1 MLLFKLALKNLI
13 GAGTRTWLNV
23 LVTSLSFVVI
33 VFVSG
38 YYQGFIEYALN
49 IVIRTEAG
57 GGAYWHPEY
66 DPKDPFSIDD
76 AHGPI
81 PAVIEEQVEAGL
93 AMPVLVIQGA
103 IYPEA
108 TGRMMSVLVKGIP
121 PDQQVVEIPSA
132 ALADAPQDAIPVLI
146 GKNMAESAQVSTGDR
161 FFIRWRDANGTY
173 DADMGE
179 VVAIMDVEN
188 FQIDNGQIWMPLER
202 LRELTLMPGEAS
214 YVAVA
219 RDAELLEA
227 TGDWIPRDLFFLI
240 DDVIRGVEADR
251 PYAQFMYI
259 LLLALASM
267 GIFNSQVLSIFRR
280 KREIGT
286 LMALGMP
293 RGRVIGLFTI
303 EGGLHSLL
311 AIILGF
317 IYGSPLFILT
327 AVKGIPMPYDS
338 AELGFLFGSRLFPV
352 FPLGLLLGSVILVA
366 GVVTVVSYLP
376 SRRIAKMKPTEALSG
391 RSI

>member
-1 MLLFKLALKNLI
+1 MLIFRLALKNLI

-23 LVTSLSFVVI
+23 TVTSLSFVVI

-81 PAVIEEQVEAGL
+81 PAAIEAQVDAGL

-132 ALADAPQDAIPVLI
+132 ELARAPEDAIPVLV
-146 GKNMAESAQVSTGDR
+146 GVNMAESAQVSTGDR

-179 VVAIMDVEN
+179 VVVIMDVEN
-188 FQIDNGQIWMPLER
+188 FQIDNGQIWIPLER
-202 LRELTLMPGEAS
+202 LRELALMPDEAT
-214 YVAVA
+214 YVSIA

-227 TGDWIPRDLFFLI
+227 PGDWIPRDLLFLI

-293 RGRVIGLFTI
+293 RGRVIGLFTV

-317 IYGSPLFILT
+317 IYGAPLFIIT

-338 AELGFLFGSRLFPV
+338 AEIGFLFGSRLFPV